1 MNVLK
6 FLFSFTTAV
15 VAGILL
21 ALFKPWSFGQK
32 PYLGL
37 SEQFLRSALSRAP
50 AECSQKFH
58 DLFHRQ
64 MTGQLKLDYTPD
76 PMSLSRCN
84 ASLLKIPKAGSDK
97 GKIMQH
103 PTELRSLLPAHSERK
118 SNSNSSGD
126 SVELY
131 SLAFMILMHGDQTT
145 AVIDRL
151 VSALH
156 RPHHRIL
163 IHMDSK
169 APKLLH
175 ARVAALANRSPGS
188 IAVLQP
194 SRAVSWGGP
203 SMLQVRAAQSA
214 RGAAYDDAVP
224 RQVELEG
231 LAKLVDWGG
240 GWGHV
245 LVLSGRLG
253 CAVNPAA
260 GAWGGRAQPG
270 HGWQAARPRGD
281 WVAEVQVRGC
291 DESRA
296 RDVSGHGRPG
306 RNGHRITLDWTGRR
320 AAQAGPGAQV
330 QAGGRS
336 QRRPRGRQR
345 LPGEDGGAHGGPGGA
360 RRARRRPP
368 RR

>member
-203 SMLQVRAAQSA
+203 SMLQVRAAPERARSRVRRCGASAGGDGGAGEAGGLGRRVGTRAGAERQVGLRRESGRGRAGRAGTAGPWLAGGPTA
-214 RGAAYDDAVP
+214 RG
-224 RQVELEG
+224 L
-231 LAKLVDWGG
+231 GG
-240 GWGHV
+240 GGASAWLRREGGK
-245 LVLSGRLG
+245 GRLRARPTRKERAQHHIRLDRQTG
-253 CAVNPAA
+253 RTGRA
-260 GAWGGRAQPG
+260 GRSSAGGRAVT
-270 HGWQAARPRGD
+270 ATA
-281 WVAEVQVRGC
+281 
-291 DESRA
+291 
-296 RDVSGHGRPG
+296 
-306 RNGHRITLDWTGRR
+306 
-320 AAQAGPGAQV
+320 AGPA
-330 QAGGRS
+330 ATTR
-336 QRRPRGRQR
+336 
-345 LPGEDGGAHGGPGGA
+345 
-360 RRARRRPP
+360 
-368 RR
+368 